1 MSKKHVNSKFIAN
14 LSVEETLDTVSE
26 HDMIDMSSYPVD
38 APNVSR
44 QTIRF
49 PSALDTTPRL
59 SDHDPSR

>member
-1 MSKKHVNSKFIAN
+1 MSSQNSLQVFPLKK
-14 LSVEETLDTVSE
+14 TLDKVSE
-26 HDMIDMSSYPVD
+26 HDMSSYPVD

-59 SDHDPSR
+59 SDHDPSRWA